1 MGRSR
6 TPGQVIMMPEEKP
19 AARAYTQLTPQI
31 SYQALADQGKRID
44 EETAKIQGQRYD
56 EVGTP
61 AEIGSR
67 MAGRRVQEA
76 ASYLSSLPTGKD
88 MATGFQATGRPF
100 SIQSTPQGTAAV
112 PTTQT
117 ATSQPATNTGATTP
131 NNPKYQAAIDA
142 AAVRLADATKAY
154 TTAKTRAATQPRPK
168 GTVHDTP
175 SWAKVPDKTWMPKEF
190 EYEKA

>member
-1 MGRSR
+1 MGSSR
-6 TPGQVIMMPEEKP
+6 TPGQVIMMPEKKP
-19 AARAYTQLTPQI
+19 AARAYTQITPQI

-56 EVGTP
+56 MTGTD
-61 AEIGSR
+61 AEIGAR
-67 MAGRRVQEA
+67 MAGHRVQEA
-76 ASYLSSLPTGKD
+76 ASYLASLPTGKD
-88 MATGFQATGRPF
+88 MATGFQPTGRPF
-100 SIQSTPQGTAAV
+100 QIQSTPQGTATV

-117 ATSQPATNTGATTP
+117 ASSMPSTNIGATQSI
-131 NNPKYQAAIDA
+131 NPKYQSAVDA

-154 TTAKTRAATQPRPK
+154 TTAKTKAATQPRPK